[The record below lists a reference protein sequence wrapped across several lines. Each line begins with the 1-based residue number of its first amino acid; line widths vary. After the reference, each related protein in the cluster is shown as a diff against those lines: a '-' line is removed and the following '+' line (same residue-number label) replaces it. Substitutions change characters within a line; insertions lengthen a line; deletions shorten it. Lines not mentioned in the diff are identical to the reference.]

1 MKKDLAKTE
10 FTYSKQ
16 KEKME
21 HKTNTKLWNC
31 IVFFNSTIGS
41 TELFKEKTMNDLK

>member
-1 MKKDLAKTE
+1 VDGKVREKLWLMKKDLAKTE

-21 HKTNTKLWNC
+21 HKTNTKL
-31 IVFFNSTIGS
+31 
-41 TELFKEKTMNDLK
+41 